1 MADLCAHQH
10 KIWITRV
17 DGNVADARP
26 TVIEEAEIYRAIERA
41 NERTRGAGS
50 GTGLL
55 PGLSVVRRYEHACAV
70 IGIKAGGGLL
80 TRAGVNDRRIGRR
93 ESDRAHGQRGVL
105 VTHRGP
111 RRAGVGGAPDS
122 AHRAADQDRAARGI
136 ARVHRNGLDAA
147 ANRAEKS
154 ASGGLRTDGRPS
166 STDRGAGLRCGRIGA
181 VRAKNELA
189 FGGHHALQVLKRF
202 QSRAGRDVAIRGA
215 ALVVKPFSALANQV
229 GLVLGLA
236 GFARR
241 EPFGSFARV
250 GCARLAFAAHRFLGV
265 RSS

>member
-1 MADLCAHQH
+1 M
-10 KIWITRV
+10 IWITRV

-41 NERTRGAGS
+41 NERTRRAGS
-50 GTGLL
+50 GTSLL
-55 PGLSVVRRYEHACAV
+55 PGLPVVRRYQHACAV
-70 IGIKAGGGLL
+70 IGVEAGGGLL

-111 RRAGVGGAPDS
+111 CRAGVGGAPDT
-122 AHRAADQDRAARGI
+122 AHRAANQDRAARGI

-147 ANRAEKS
+147 ADGAEKS

-166 STDRGAGLRCGRIGA
+166 SADRGAGLRRCGRISA
-181 VRAKNELA
+181 VRAKKELA

-202 QSRAGRDVAIRGA
+202 QARAGRDVAVHGA
-215 ALVVKPFSALANQV
+215 ALFVKPFSALANQL

-236 GFARR
+236 GIVRR

-250 GCARLAFAAHRFLGV
+250 GCARVTFSALRFLGA